1 MITRNSF
8 RSAAV
13 LLTLAGCAFAQTPAA
28 PAFEVATIK
37 AAPPLDPA
45 KIASGQM
52 HLGMKTDAGR
62 VDIGFVSLSD
72 LIRLAYKIKPYQLSG
87 PDWLS
92 SARWDIMAKI
102 PDGASADQVPEMLQT
117 LLADRFKLTIHRT
130 TTEHPVYALVE
141 GKNGSKLKEAEP
153 DPPPAAAP
161 EGQPAGPP
169 GRGGIVL
176 GSGDN
181 QVRVTQNAGGRGAT
195 INSGKFGQMKVGMA
209 EGGGGMRLEFSK
221 MKMADLADLLSP
233 FADRPVLDMTELK
246 GSYQVSLD
254 LTMED
259 MMKVARAA
267 GMGGMMGPAPGG
279 AGADASRA
287 PADAAS
293 TPTSSIF
300 TAVQQLGLKL
310 DSRKA
315 PLEMI
320 VVDHAEKTPTDN

>member
-1 MITRNSF
+1 MF
-8 RSAAV
+8 RKTYWVPVAA
-13 LLTLAGCAFAQTPAA
+13 LALFAAAAFAQTPA

-37 AAPPLDPA
+37 PAPPLDPA
-45 KIASGQM
+45 KIAAGQL
-52 HLGMKTDAGR
+52 HIGMKTDAGH
-62 VDIGFVSLSD
+62 VDIGFLSLSD

-92 SARWDIMAKI
+92 STRWDILAKV

-117 LLADRFKLTIHRT
+117 LLEDRFKLAIHRT
-130 TTEHPVYALVE
+130 NTEHSVYALVV

-161 EGQPAGPP
+161 DGQPAGPP
-169 GRGGIVL
+169 GRGGILV

-181 QVRVTQNAGGRGAT
+181 QVRVTPNAGGRGAT
-195 INSGKFGQMKVGMA
+195 INSGKYGQMKVGMGD
-209 EGGGGMRLEFSK
+209 GGAMRMEFSK

-233 FADRPVLDMTELK
+233 FADRPVLDLTELK
-246 GSYQVSLD
+246 GSYQIALD
-254 LTMED
+254 LSMED
-259 MMKVARAA
+259 MMKVARSA
-267 GMGGMMGPAPGG
+267 GMGAMMGPGPGG
-279 AGADASRA
+279 TGANAA

-310 DSRKA
+310 EPRKA

-320 VVDHAEKTPTDN
+320 VVDHSEKTPTEN

>member
-1 MITRNSF
+1 MTNRSFF

-13 LLTLAGCAFAQTPAA
+13 WLLLTGGAFAQAPAA

-37 AAPPLDPA
+37 PAPPLDPA
-45 KIASGQM
+45 KIAAGQL
-52 HLGMKTDAGR
+52 HIGMKTDAGR
-62 VDIGFVSLSD
+62 VDIGFLSLSD
-72 LIRLAYKIKPYQLSG
+72 LIRVAYKIKPYQLTG

-102 PDGASADQVPEMLQT
+102 QDGASADQVPEMLQT
-117 LLADRFKLTIHRT
+117 LLADRFKLAVHRT
-130 TTEHPVYALVE
+130 NTEHSVYALVV

-153 DPPPAAAP
+153 DPPPAAEP
-161 EGQPAGPP
+161 DGQPAGPP
-169 GRGGIVL
+169 ARGGLVF
-176 GSGDN
+176 GSGDS
-181 QVRVTQNAGGRGAT
+181 QVRVTPNAGGRGAT
-195 INSGKFGQMKVGMA
+195 INSGKFGQMKIGMGEA
-209 EGGGGMRLEFSK
+209 GMMRMEFSK

-233 FADRPVLDMTELK
+233 FADRPVLDLTELK

-254 LTMED
+254 LSMQD
-259 MMKVARAA
+259 MMQVARAS
-267 GMGGMMGPAPGG
+267 GMGAMMGPGPGAP
-279 AGADASRA
+279 GADASRS

-293 TPTSSIF
+293 TTTSSIF

-315 PLEMI
+315 PVEMI